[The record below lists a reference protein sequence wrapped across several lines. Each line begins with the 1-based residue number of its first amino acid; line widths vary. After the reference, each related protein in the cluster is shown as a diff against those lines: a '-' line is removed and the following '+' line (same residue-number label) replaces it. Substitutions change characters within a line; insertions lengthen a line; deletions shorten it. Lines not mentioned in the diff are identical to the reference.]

1 MHTSAAEVIRLF
13 RFRPVRTAFDSI
25 LRDDMIP
32 ALHEMDGIV
41 DLYVG
46 RQGPDEL
53 GPRVIATI
61 WTSRDAMAAGVGE
74 SFDRP
79 IFRPEYLAE
88 TVDRSLEFL
97 PLDIGLRFERA
108 DRPGVVRLFEGQVRP
123 GELDAYVDDA
133 RAGTLLDAAAG
144 SGPMALYLARRTA
157 DAFVTLSV
165 WPDWSTLQ
173 DATGGDVERPIATR
187 HAHRLVAWH
196 AEHYESIP
204 GLTPPRP
211 TPATTS

>member
-1 MHTSAAEVIRLF
+1 
-13 RFRPVRTAFDSI
+13 
-25 LRDDMIP
+25 
-32 ALHEMDGIV
+32 
-41 DLYVG
+41 
-46 RQGPDEL
+46 
-53 GPRVIATI
+53 
-61 WTSRDAMAAGVGE
+61 MAAGVGE

-123 GELDAYVDDA
+123 GELDAYVDEA
-133 RAGTLLDAAAG
+133 RAGTLQDAAAG

-196 AEHYESIP
+196 AEHYKSIP
-204 GLTPPRP
+204 GLTPARR
-211 TPATTS
+211 TPATHSLTAHPAACRGPRRSQTSCVRNARDPSRHARGTTPRSGSRV

>member
-1 MHTSAAEVIRLF
+1 MSASRSIDRSSGRSTLRRRSIAAWNSCRSTSASGSSV
-13 RFRPVRTAFDSI
+13 
-25 LRDDMIP
+25 
-32 ALHEMDGIV
+32 
-41 DLYVG
+41 
-46 RQGPDEL
+46 
-53 GPRVIATI
+53 
-61 WTSRDAMAAGVGE
+61 
-74 SFDRP
+74 
-79 IFRPEYLAE
+79 
-88 TVDRSLEFL
+88 
-97 PLDIGLRFERA
+97 A
-108 DRPGVVRLFEGQVRP
+108 DRPGIVRLFEGQVRP

-204 GLTPPRP
+204 GLTPARR